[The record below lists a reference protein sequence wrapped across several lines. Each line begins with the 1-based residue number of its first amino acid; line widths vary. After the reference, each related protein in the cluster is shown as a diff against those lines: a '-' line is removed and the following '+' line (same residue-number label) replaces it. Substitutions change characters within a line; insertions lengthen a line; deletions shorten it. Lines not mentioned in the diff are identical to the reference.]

1 MIILIHPLYF
11 IEIEGLPIASACRRE
26 WSEWEYRNRGE
37 GICAWVVGRGVT
49 GLCASAAGHWLIITP
64 ERCGSFAI
72 HHLSPHMSHVN
83 YFRPPFG
90 QHQPIYASRSVWVL
104 PGSAAEISRNRGL
117 GHARHGSM
125 MLQQRVLSRRPTG
138 SEGEKTIKVRSRIEV
153 WAGSFPACSRP
164 PTIPYNCNT
173 VN

>member
-72 HHLSPHMSHVN
+72 HHLSPHMS
-83 YFRPPFG
+83 RPFFEKLDRDIAL
-90 QHQPIYASRSVWVL
+90 HL
-104 PGSAAEISRNRGL
+104 AEVK
-117 GHARHGSM
+117 AYKHGIVE
-125 MLQQRVLSRRPTG
+125 LRY
-138 SEGEKTIKVRSRIEV
+138 EVRKS
-153 WAGSFPACSRP
+153 S
-164 PTIPYNCNT
+164 
-173 VN
+173 